1 MNKRLKIIIL
11 LVIVLAVITGLTLYF
26 RNSATIDQ
34 AQEGGKYTPV
44 EVDEVT
50 SGTIENKIKING
62 KVIANEEIAVIP
74 KAMGIVTK
82 VNVELGDFVEKGST
96 LFIIE
101 QDDIGKSVEQA
112 ANAVQMAGNGVA
124 QAENGL
130 QTAKLNYELNKEKME
145 NAQLN
150 LKRIEE
156 LYKEGAVSKS
166 ELEQA
171 QLAASEKN
179 LEILASQVNQAEVAY
194 NQALSQLRQ
203 AEIAHEQAL
212 LGFDNT
218 VVEAPMSGF
227 VSTLNVKE
235 GQIATNSQPAA
246 TIVEMDKVC
255 IQINVVE
262 NIVNR
267 LQTGQEV
274 EINVPAAF
282 DEYVTSTISYISPT
296 ADARTQLYIVKIYI
310 DNSDKNIKPGMN
322 GEIKLSVD
330 TVDSTIVIKGNAVL
344 DKEDKKIVFVVE
356 NDTAVEKEVTTGLDT
371 GDHIE
376 IKTGLEKGEL
386 VIVEGQHYV
395 EDGGKVKVIRGDQR

>member
-26 RNSATIDQ
+26 RNSATTDQ

-267 LQTGQEV
+267 LQMGQEV

-296 ADARTQLYIVKIYI
+296 ADARTQLYIVKIYM